1 MLIMIRLY
9 LQVRIIMFL
18 HTCFYFTTIVQLVTG
33 KNLSLTM
40 FFFWFSF
47 ILVSLLEFKSDFCD
61 VKLKNVL
68 LDAVVFSLI
77 FVGSALWYFKV
88 LQSKLQSLT
97 GEIYALLSK
106 LHSAL
111 EAEMALTQAQEGAW
125 VNTVFKTISGLVLVI
140 GVCLFAYWFFR
151 GGGDDGGG
159 GTTDI
164 TSISTESINSFTS
177 KAVDESASIVTQL
190 PLDDLVRN
198 VITSYSFFTYSEKA
212 AKSLSC
218 SKDTL
223 SNLDVIL
230 LELAGV
236 LSSIKENKEYF
247 TISKIIYSDL
257 NEAVCYL
264 NEIQRSLGNLRIAKD
279 DSSALEQNEL
289 SRLAEELFKVLETS
303 PDFSRID
310 DAKFYALSSVAIFY
324 YMLTDGKD
332 SILTLK
338 DNMEWLA
345 KRFRKFLKQGN
356 NYSIED
362 KMLVDHYL
370 ETVKSF
376 KQNFKFW
383 SDIHVLYIPDECTS
397 YAAKFV
403 ERFRDMC
410 NDI

>member
-1 MLIMIRLY
+1 MIRLY

-125 VNTVFKTISGLVLVI
+125 VNTLFKTISGLVLVI

-159 GTTDI
+159 GGDTPTEPSISQGTPVDTTALDFSGLDKAVFDVIKSSVVGTTIFSNNSSHFSEGRKRWEDLFYSVDNLRTLLEDDQLGIWI
-164 TSISTESINSFTS
+164 TSENVNVDALNDLTDALSELQEPFKNGTSIPDALESINSAKLAELATNLAELLPES
-177 KAVDESASIVTQL
+177 LSNTLSEQDCPLLCSAVLLYI
-190 PLDDLVRN
+190 
-198 VITSYSFFTYSEKA
+198 FTYGTE
-212 AKSLSC
+212 
-218 SKDTL
+218 
-223 SNLDVIL
+223 L
-230 LELAGV
+230 LFT
-236 LSSIKENKEYF
+236 IKESLECFMDQINNYRKTCPTDETEALDKCNKLY
-247 TISKIIYSDL
+247 
-257 NEAVCYL
+257 
-264 NEIQRSLGNLRIAKD
+264 G
-279 DSSALEQNEL
+279 
-289 SRLAEELFKVLETS
+289 
-303 PDFSRID
+303 P
-310 DAKFYALSSVAIFY
+310 
-324 YMLTDGKD
+324 
-332 SILTLK
+332 LK
-338 DNMEWLA
+338 DIFDSWA
-345 KRFRKFLKQGN
+345 KKKVN
-356 NYSIED
+356 NHILSEIFT
-362 KMLVDHYL
+362 KRL
-370 ETVKSF
+370 F
-376 KQNFKFW
+376 
-383 SDIHVLYIPDECTS
+383 P
-397 YAAKFV
+397 
-403 ERFRDMC
+403 
-410 NDI
+410 

>member
-9 LQVRIIMFL
+9 LQVRILMFL

-125 VNTVFKTISGLVLVI
+125 VNTLFKTISGLVLVI

-159 GTTDI
+159 GGGTPTEPSTSQGTPVDTTALDFSGLDKAVFDVIKSSVVGTTIFSNNSSHFSEGRKRWEDLFYSVDNLRTLLEDDQLGIWI
-164 TSISTESINSFTS
+164 TSENVNVDALNDLTDALSELQEPFKNGTSIPDALESINSAKLAELATNLAELLPES
-177 KAVDESASIVTQL
+177 LSNTLSEQDCPLLCSAVLLYI
-190 PLDDLVRN
+190 
-198 VITSYSFFTYSEKA
+198 FTYGTE
-212 AKSLSC
+212 
-218 SKDTL
+218 
-223 SNLDVIL
+223 L
-230 LELAGV
+230 LFT
-236 LSSIKENKEYF
+236 IKESLECFMDQINNYRKTCPTDETEALDKCNKLY
-247 TISKIIYSDL
+247 
-257 NEAVCYL
+257 
-264 NEIQRSLGNLRIAKD
+264 G
-279 DSSALEQNEL
+279 
-289 SRLAEELFKVLETS
+289 
-303 PDFSRID
+303 P
-310 DAKFYALSSVAIFY
+310 
-324 YMLTDGKD
+324 
-332 SILTLK
+332 LK
-338 DNMEWLA
+338 DIFDSWA
-345 KRFRKFLKQGN
+345 KKKVN
-356 NYSIED
+356 NHILSEIFT
-362 KMLVDHYL
+362 KRL
-370 ETVKSF
+370 F
-376 KQNFKFW
+376 
-383 SDIHVLYIPDECTS
+383 P
-397 YAAKFV
+397 
-403 ERFRDMC
+403 
-410 NDI
+410 

>member
-1 MLIMIRLY
+1 MSIMIRLY

-151 GGGDDGGG
+151 GGGDDSESKDKGNPI
-159 GTTDI
+159 D
-164 TSISTESINSFTS
+164 SISSKGSTVGSEAESNASAVGANIFDSTLTINDSVVDAVSHSVLTYLGLSVGHNDLSITQTKTFLVDFRASVTELKETLGTNLEVFR
-177 KAVDESASIVTQL
+177 ESTLVNK
-190 PLDDLVRN
+190 LDALKGIRGALKN
-198 VITSYSFFTYSEKA
+198 VQ
-212 AKSLSC
+212 
-218 SKDTL
+218 
-223 SNLDVIL
+223 
-230 LELAGV
+230 
-236 LSSIKENKEYF
+236 
-247 TISKIIYSDL
+247 SKINML
-257 NEAVCYL
+257 KVENVE
-264 NEIQRSLGNLRIAKD
+264 EIQVNDLQREKLN
-279 DSSALEQNEL
+279 N
-289 SRLAEELFKVLETS
+289 LAEELFKLLDSQSEFNLTS
-303 PDFSRID
+303 ANEYELP
-310 DAKFYALSSVAIFY
+310 ALCSVGLFF
-324 YMLTDGKD
+324 YMLTEGRK
-332 SILTLK
+332 SISDLK
-338 DNMEWLA
+338 SIFKSSIDEV
-345 KRFRKFLKQGN
+345 RKLLNEYLLGFLEK
-356 NYSIED
+356 
-362 KMLVDHYL
+362 
-370 ETVKSF
+370 
-376 KQNFKFW
+376 
-383 SDIHVLYIPDECTS
+383 
-397 YAAKFV
+397 A
-403 ERFRDMC
+403 
-410 NDI
+410 